1 MACILYRKGKGT
13 QEFGIECESTTC
25 EVEYLDSLLA
35 DGWSVNPPGYVPPAT
50 VVEDATD
57 DETDDTP
64 LNPVREAAKAAGI
77 EGWDTKRI
85 GTLQKA
91 LEA

>member
-1 MACILYRKGKGT
+1 MTCILYRKGKGT

-35 DGWSVNPPGYVPPAT
+35 DGWSVNPPGYVPPEV
-50 VVEDATD
+50 VVEES
-57 DETDDTP
+57 DEEEPEAP

>member
-1 MACILYRKGKGT
+1 MTCILYRKGKGT

-35 DGWSVNPPGYVPPAT
+35 SGWSVNPPGYVPP
-50 VVEDATD
+50 VSDEETD
-57 DETDDTP
+57 DEDDAP

-85 GTLQKA
+85 GTLQKL